1 MKRQF
6 NLWATMSDGGGRL
19 PALGK
24 RARQIEDA
32 GFAGVTHLN
41 RAPGGSLQAYA
52 GVARAKA

>member
-1 MKRQF
+1 
-6 NLWATMSDGGGRL
+6 MSDGGGRL